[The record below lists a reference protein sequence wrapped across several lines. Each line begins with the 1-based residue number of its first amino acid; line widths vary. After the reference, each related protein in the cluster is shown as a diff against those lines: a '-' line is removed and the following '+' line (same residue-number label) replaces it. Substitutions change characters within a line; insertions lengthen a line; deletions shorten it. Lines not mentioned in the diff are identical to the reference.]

1 MDKKI
6 FTVSETNRYVK
17 AIVDRDY
24 ILNKINISGEISTL
38 TKHSS
43 GHYYFS
49 LKDEKCEISCIMFS
63 SDVRN
68 LASDIKNGDKVVVS
82 GRVSVYEERGKYQV
96 YVKSIEAFG
105 LGLAYINLEK
115 LKKKLSAEGLFDNTH
130 KKSLPK
136 YPKKIGVVTSA
147 GGAAIKDIV
156 KIASARNE
164 GVELIVYDALVQ
176 GKSAPASIVRGVKH
190 FDAKKE
196 VDLLIVGRGGGS
208 FEDLMA
214 FNDEEVARAIFACSL
229 PVISAV
235 GHERDNAI
243 SDLVADVRAATPS
256 DAALIAV
263 PDKEELISTLLGMK
277 DWLDRSLKNRL
288 SLETSKLNLMKSKLE
303 NYKPD
308 RKLDINE
315 HKLLER
321 RMRID
326 KLIEILV
333 LKKES
338 RLAEFASRIEG
349 MYPINNAKNGYVQM
363 YKDGEILKSVANA
376 RLGDELAI
384 TLIDGEIKAKIT
396 EVSSSEEE

>member
-38 TKHSS
+38 TKHNS

-49 LKDEKCEISCIMFS
+49 LKDERCEISCIMFA

-68 LASDIKNGDKVVVS
+68 LATDIENGDKVIIS
-82 GRVSVYEERGKYQV
+82 GRISVYEERGKYQV

-115 LKKKLSAEGLFDNTH
+115 LKKKLEAEGLFDVSH
-130 KKSLPK
+130 KKDLPK
-136 YPKKIGVVTSA
+136 HPEKIGIVTSA

-164 GVELIVYDALVQ
+164 GIELIVYDALVQ
-176 GKSAPASIVRGVKH
+176 GKSAPASIVRGIKY
-190 FDAKKE
+190 FEAESE

-214 FNDEEVARAIFACSL
+214 FNDEEVARTIFACKL

-235 GHERDNAI
+235 GHERDNSI
-243 SDLVADVRAATPS
+243 SDLVADMRAATPS

-263 PDKEELISTLLGMK
+263 PDKMEILSSLLGMK
-277 DWLDRSLKNRL
+277 EWLDRSLKNRISLEGSKL
-288 SLETSKLNLMKSKLE
+288 SLLKAQLDK
-303 NYKPD
+303 YKPD

-321 RMRID
+321 RMRLD
-326 KLIEILV
+326 KLIEIIL
-333 LKKES
+333 LKKQAKLSEY
-338 RLAEFASRIEG
+338 ASRIEG

-363 YKDGEILKSVANA
+363 YKGGELIKSATSA
-376 RLGDELAI
+376 RIGDELAI

-396 EVSSSEEE
+396 EVNISEEE